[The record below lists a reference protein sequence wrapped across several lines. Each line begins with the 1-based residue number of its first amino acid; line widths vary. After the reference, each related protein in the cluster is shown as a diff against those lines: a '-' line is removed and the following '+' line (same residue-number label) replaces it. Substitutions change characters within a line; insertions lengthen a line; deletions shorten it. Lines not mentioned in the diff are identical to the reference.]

1 MMTSGQPHCGVT
13 EKEYR
18 TILALSEGD
27 PLQEEIVATLDAT
40 YDQSMGTRPHSI
52 SICRFDKNA
61 GGDKR
66 LGGNMLTDLSNGKLR
81 YFTNAIGDP
90 LTRVAAYRSNL
101 AGSRIAMIKSL
112 QQAVSNGC
120 NLVNILSSMEI
131 QVRTYAA
138 PTNDLQPTLVMALN
152 QMRTFVN
159 SFGSLVPISFAV
171 ELMVKLLDSVIV
183 GPSSGLGGDSKRDY
197 EEAKK
202 CGNLPATARYFEG
215 LAVTRK
221 DPTGKDRLTRE
232 EFYESEQQ
240 TQELQQDFLKLYM
253 RGDLPEY
260 HPLVLE
266 MQAWFLERN
275 ANCDDPK
282 YRDPEETSIMDY
294 VGIGACAKHHANKEM
309 AMNKHGA
316 NPAGQGKDRSRNLA
330 DPSRRINAVTPEAL
344 RSIEHQVAA
353 LRSDMKAG
361 GGSLSGASSPMQH
374 SRGTPAVANGLVGA
388 THRVAAFQR
397 SPSPSPSTTSSTGA
411 SDAPTFLGDDGTV
424 FWKGVGSPEGPLAEV
439 IRAVEGMHNMTI
451 SLEHLHCPAH
461 IPRDEY
467 INTLELRG
475 HLLNAVYD
483 GGKCDEKTL
492 QDLATVSPAA
502 AYGGFQEPS
511 QPKYSN
517 DKVVMQKRPDGAMQW
532 ADKACGGCAF
542 SPPWD
547 TNNGTAPPRLT
558 AALYRNEVSSAHN
571 PRRCRTRMLAALLT
585 KNALVISA
593 LVPEDKKYAQLQAK
607 YASSQ

>member
-13 EKEYR
+13 RTEYR
-18 TILALSEGD
+18 AIKNLCEGN
-27 PLQEEIVATLDAT
+27 PLEEEIMATLDAT

-61 GGDKR
+61 IGDRR
-66 LGGNMLTDLSNGKLR
+66 LGGNMLSDLSNGKLR
-81 YFTNAIGDP
+81 YFTNAIGEP

-131 QVRTYAA
+131 QVRTFASA
-138 PTNDLQPTLVMALN
+138 TNDLQPTLVMALD

-159 SFGSLVPISFAV
+159 TFGNLVPISFAV

-183 GPSSGLGGDSKRDY
+183 GPSSGLSGDSKREYD
-197 EEAKK
+197 EAKK
-202 CGNLPATARYFEG
+202 CGNLPATSRYFEG

-221 DPTGKDRLTRE
+221 DPTGRGRLTRE
-232 EFYESEQQ
+232 VFYESEQQ

-275 ANCDDPK
+275 ANCDDPR
-282 YRDPEETSIMDY
+282 YRDPEETSIMDH
-294 VGIGACAKHHANKEM
+294 VGICACAKHFANKEM

-316 NPAGQGKDRSRNLA
+316 TPAGQGKDRSRNPA
-330 DPSRRINAVTPEAL
+330 DPSRRISAVTPEAL
-344 RSIEHQVAA
+344 RSLEHQVAA
-353 LRSDMKAG
+353 ISSYMKAG
-361 GGSLSGASSPMQH
+361 SGSPGGASLL

-397 SPSPSPSTTSSTGA
+397 SPSPSPSITSSTAA
-411 SDAPTFLGDDGTV
+411 SDAPTFIGDDGGV

-439 IRAVEGMHNMTI
+439 IRAVEGTHNMTV
-451 SLEHLHCPAH
+451 SLEHLNCPAH

-492 QDLATVSPAA
+492 HDLATVSPAA

-511 QPKYSN
+511 QPQYSN

-547 TNNGTAPPRLT
+547 PNNGAAPPRLT

-571 PRRCRTRMLAALLT
+571 PRRCRTRMMAALLT